1 MSNKIDPAP
10 PITNGRYV
18 DWPEI
23 NQFLK
28 GTFDDLNNSESVHY
42 LSKITLVPPVEE
54 VKAELVEAG
63 YEIYEENA
71 ELLYIRIK
79 K

>member
-1 MSNKIDPAP
+1 MTNKIDHAP
-10 PITNGRYV
+10 PITNERYV

-42 LSKITLVPPVEE
+42 LSKLTLIPPVEE
-54 VKAELVEAG
+54 VKEELVEAG
-63 YEIYEENA
+63 YEIYDENA

>member
-1 MSNKIDPAP
+1 MPNKIDPAP
-10 PITNGRYV
+10 PLTNERYV

-28 GTFDDLNNSESVHY
+28 GTFDDQNNSESVHY
-42 LSKITLVPPVEE
+42 LAKNTLVPSIEE
-54 VKAELVEAG
+54 VKEELIDAG
-63 YEIYEENA
+63 YEIYDENA

-79 K
+79 R